1 MKPVASLACAAAVLV
16 VFGVLYVLLLTP
28 QEVGDHREGGGRRC
42 SVKDACL
49 LTGGL
54 KTPHSSR
61 GKCIRSIQIGLLAIV
76 GILCL
81 WL

>member
-1 MKPVASLACAAAVLV
+1 MKLVASFACAAAVVV
-16 VFGVLYVLLLTP
+16 VFGIVYVLLLTP
-28 QEVGDHREGGGRRC
+28 EEVGDCRRAGGRRC
-42 SVKDACL
+42 SLKDACL

-54 KTPHSSR
+54 KTPQSSK

-76 GILCL
+76 GVLCL